1 MAALRVLFVFILT
14 FFTIGCMHSETF
26 ATHETL
32 IPGNRFVATEPLVIV
47 MRGSRAIV
55 VRHADRTSLEET
67 DRVIPPDTQLEIS
80 EIRKDNTWT
89 RGVES
94 WPLAIVLD
102 GEHRG
107 QEVSLQIE
115 AARRTLRI
123 SPK

>member
-1 MAALRVLFVFILT
+1 MI
-14 FFTIGCMHSETF
+14 
-26 ATHETL
+26 
-32 IPGNRFVATEPLVIV
+32 VI
-47 MRGSRAIV
+47 RGSRAIV
-55 VRHADRTSLEET
+55 VRQADRTSLEAT
-67 DRVIPPDTQLEIS
+67 DHVIAPGTQLEIA

-115 AARRTLRI
+115 AASRTLRRL
-123 SPK
+123 PK